1 MFLFLSCF
9 LNIPGDRITRE
20 KEILWKPVRGMKSKN
35 EPQRQL
41 KASFLLFKGSKSF
54 IFYNFLDKLWRKWS
68 KMLKINSFQTKEV
81 LFDRKCDKNT
91 KKIRNRS
98 SLYWYMLGLG
108 HILKGKW
115 RHFFLLDAP
124 LYSFCTFNFWI
135 FFIQITTTSTVEK
148 NWTPRSISNG
158 MF

>member
-1 MFLFLSCF
+1 MKKMVKNAQNQFVS
-9 LNIPGDRITRE
+9 NE
-20 KEILWKPVRGMKSKN
+20 RG
-35 EPQRQL
+35 
-41 KASFLLFKGSKSF
+41 F
-54 IFYNFLDKLWRKWS
+54 IW
-68 KMLKINSFQTKEV
+68 QEV
-81 LFDRKCDKNT
+81 WQEH

-98 SLYWYMLGLG
+98 SLYWDMLGLG

-124 LYSFCTFNFWI
+124 LYSFCALNFWI

-148 NWTPRSISNG
+148 NWTPRSISDG